1 MRTEQERQQ
10 KNGGFTLVEMI
21 VAVAITAVFSAVV
34 LTAVAAGS
42 RLYRSISGSTRVQMD
57 TQELTD
63 SVEKLIVNAGES
75 IYYAYG
81 SGKSPG
87 APISDDIDGSTDG
100 DRTLLLC
107 SIQKNKGGAGIC
119 VVDVLDW
126 RESEQK
132 LYYSRQEITAAG
144 TSMLTEPSVYG
155 EGIRE
160 FHVDV
165 SRADSDGIIRFQLIT
180 ENLGKKLRTLHT
192 VDLRNPVKI
201 MLPGSQQQEEGG
213 QPQT

>member
-1 MRTEQERQQ
+1 MRTEQEKQQ

-107 SIQKNKGGAGIC
+107 SIQKNKGGAGIR

-155 EGIRE
+155 EGVRE

-180 ENLGKKLRTLHT
+180 ENLGKKFRMLHT

>member
-34 LTAVAAGS
+34 LTAVTAGS
-42 RLYRSISGSTRVQMD
+42 RLFRSISGSTRVQID

-81 SGKSPG
+81 SGKAPG

-107 SIQKNKGGAGIC
+107 SRQKNKGGADIR

-155 EGIRE
+155 EGVRE

>member
-107 SIQKNKGGAGIC
+107 SIQKNKGGAGIR

-155 EGIRE
+155 EGIME

-201 MLPGSQQQEEGG
+201 MLPGSQQQEQGG

>member
-1 MRTEQERQQ
+1 MRTEQEKQQ

-107 SIQKNKGGAGIC
+107 SIQKNKGGAGIR

-155 EGIRE
+155 EGVRE

-165 SRADSDGIIRFQLIT
+165 NRADSDGIIRFQLIT
-180 ENLGKKLRTLHT
+180 ENLGKKFRMLHT

>member
-87 APISDDIDGSTDG
+87 APISGDIDGSTDG

-107 SIQKNKGGAGIC
+107 SIQKNKGGAGIR

-155 EGIRE
+155 EGIME

>member
-1 MRTEQERQQ
+1 MRTEQESQQ

-107 SIQKNKGGAGIC
+107 SIQKNKGGAGIR

-126 RESEQK
+126 KESEQK

-155 EGIRE
+155 EGIME

>member
-1 MRTEQERQQ
+1 MRTEQEKQQ

-107 SIQKNKGGAGIC
+107 SIQKNKGGAGIR

-155 EGIRE
+155 EGVRE

-180 ENLGKKLRTLHT
+180 ENLGKKLRMLHT
-192 VDLRNPVKI
+192 VDLRNTVKI

>member
-107 SIQKNKGGAGIC
+107 SIQKNKVGAGIR

>member
-107 SIQKNKGGAGIC
+107 SIQKNKGRAGIR

-160 FHVDV
+160 FHVDI
-165 SRADSDGIIRFQLIT
+165 SRADRDGIIRFQLIT

>member
-1 MRTEQERQQ
+1 MRPEQEKQQ

-107 SIQKNKGGAGIC
+107 SIQKNKGGAGIR

-155 EGIRE
+155 EGVRE

-180 ENLGKKLRTLHT
+180 ENLGKKLRMLHT

>member
-1 MRTEQERQQ
+1 MRTEQEKQQ

-87 APISDDIDGSTDG
+87 APISDDIDGSMDG

-107 SIQKNKGGAGIC
+107 SIQKNKGGAGIR

-144 TSMLTEPSVYG
+144 ISMLTEPSVYG
-155 EGIRE
+155 EGVRE

>member
-1 MRTEQERQQ
+1 MRTEQEKQQ

-107 SIQKNKGGAGIC
+107 SMQKNKGGADIR

-155 EGIRE
+155 EGVRE

-180 ENLGKKLRTLHT
+180 ENLGKKLRMLHT

>member
-1 MRTEQERQQ
+1 MRTEQEKQQ

-63 SVEKLIVNAGES
+63 SVEKLIANAGES

-107 SIQKNKGGAGIC
+107 SIQKNKGGAGIR

-155 EGIRE
+155 EGVRE

-180 ENLGKKLRTLHT
+180 ENLGKKFRMLHT

>member
-107 SIQKNKGGAGIC
+107 SIQKNKGGAGIR

-192 VDLRNPVKI
+192 VDLRNPIKI

>member
-107 SIQKNKGGAGIC
+107 SIQKNKGGAGIR

-144 TSMLTEPSVYG
+144 ISMLTEPSVYG
-155 EGIRE
+155 EGVRE

>member
-1 MRTEQERQQ
+1 MRIEQEKQQ

-63 SVEKLIVNAGES
+63 SVEKLIVNDGES

-107 SIQKNKGGAGIC
+107 SIQKNKGGAGIR

-155 EGIRE
+155 EGIME

>member
-1 MRTEQERQQ
+1 MRTEQEKQQ

-34 LTAVAAGS
+34 LTAVTAGS
-42 RLYRSISGSTRVQMD
+42 RLFRSISGSTRVQMD

-107 SIQKNKGGAGIC
+107 SIQKNKGGAGIR

-144 TSMLTEPSVYG
+144 ISMLTEPSVYG
-155 EGIRE
+155 EGVRE

-180 ENLGKKLRTLHT
+180 ENLGKKLRMLHT

>member
-107 SIQKNKGGAGIC
+107 SIQKNKGGAGIR

-155 EGIRE
+155 EGVRE

-165 SRADSDGIIRFQLIT
+165 SRADSDGIIRFQMIT

>member
-1 MRTEQERQQ
+1 MRIEQEKQQ

-107 SIQKNKGGAGIC
+107 SIQKNKGGAGIR

-155 EGIRE
+155 EGVRE

-165 SRADSDGIIRFQLIT
+165 SRADSDVIIRFQLIT
-180 ENLGKKLRTLHT
+180 ENLGKKLRMLHT

>member
-63 SVEKLIVNAGES
+63 SVEKLIVNTGES

-87 APISDDIDGSTDG
+87 APIFDDIDGSTDG

-107 SIQKNKGGAGIC
+107 SIQKNKGGAGIR

-155 EGIRE
+155 EGIME

>member
-1 MRTEQERQQ
+1 MRTEQEKQQ

-107 SIQKNKGGAGIC
+107 SIQKNKGGAGIR

-155 EGIRE
+155 EGVRE

-180 ENLGKKLRTLHT
+180 ETLGKKLRTLHT

>member
-1 MRTEQERQQ
+1 MRKEQERQQ

-107 SIQKNKGGAGIC
+107 SIQKNKGGAGIR

-126 RESEQK
+126 RKSEQK

-155 EGIRE
+155 EGIME

>member
-107 SIQKNKGGAGIC
+107 SIQKNKGGAGIR

-180 ENLGKKLRTLHT
+180 ENLVKKLRTLHT

>member
-1 MRTEQERQQ
+1 MRTEQEKQQ

-21 VAVAITAVFSAVV
+21 VAVAITAVFLAVV

-107 SIQKNKGGAGIC
+107 SIQKNKGGAGIR

-126 RESEQK
+126 SESEQK

-144 TSMLTEPSVYG
+144 ISMLTEPSVYG
-155 EGIRE
+155 EGVRE

-165 SRADSDGIIRFQLIT
+165 SRANSDGIIRFQLIT
-180 ENLGKKLRTLHT
+180 ENLGKKLRMLHT

>member
-81 SGKSPG
+81 SGQSPG

-107 SIQKNKGGAGIC
+107 SIQKNKGGAGIR

-155 EGIRE
+155 EGIME

>member
-107 SIQKNKGGAGIC
+107 SIQKNKGGACIR

-155 EGIRE
+155 EGVRE

-165 SRADSDGIIRFQLIT
+165 SRADSDGIIRFQMIT

>member
-107 SIQKNKGGAGIC
+107 SIQKNKGGAGIR

-144 TSMLTEPSVYG
+144 TSMPTEPSVYG

>member
-1 MRTEQERQQ
+1 MRTEQEKQQ

-21 VAVAITAVFSAVV
+21 VAFAITAVFSAVV

-107 SIQKNKGGAGIC
+107 SIQKNKGGAGIR

-155 EGIRE
+155 EGVRE

-180 ENLGKKLRTLHT
+180 ENLGKKLRMLHT

>member
-107 SIQKNKGGAGIC
+107 SIQKNKGGAGIR

-132 LYYSRQEITAAG
+132 LYYSRQEIPAAG

>member
-107 SIQKNKGGAGIC
+107 SIQKNKGGAGIR

-126 RESEQK
+126 KESEQK

-155 EGIRE
+155 EGIME

>member
-1 MRTEQERQQ
+1 MRTEQEKQQ
-10 KNGGFTLVEMI
+10 KNGGFILVEMI

-87 APISDDIDGSTDG
+87 VPISDDIDGSTDG

-107 SIQKNKGGAGIC
+107 SIQKNKGGAGIR

-155 EGIRE
+155 EGVRE

-180 ENLGKKLRTLHT
+180 ENLGKKLRMLHT

-201 MLPGSQQQEEGG
+201 MLPGSQQ
-213 QPQT
+213 

>member
-107 SIQKNKGGAGIC
+107 SIQKNKGGAGIR

-155 EGIRE
+155 EGIME

-165 SRADSDGIIRFQLIT
+165 SQADSDGIIRFQLIT

>member
-107 SIQKNKGGAGIC
+107 SIQKNKGGAGIR

-160 FHVDV
+160 FHMDV

>member
-1 MRTEQERQQ
+1 MRTEQEKQQ

-42 RLYRSISGSTRVQMD
+42 RLYRSISGSTRVQID

-107 SIQKNKGGAGIC
+107 SIQKNKGGAGIR

-155 EGIRE
+155 EGVRE

-180 ENLGKKLRTLHT
+180 ENLGKKLRMLHT

>member
-1 MRTEQERQQ
+1 MRTEQEKQQ

-107 SIQKNKGGAGIC
+107 SIQKNKGGAGIR

-144 TSMLTEPSVYG
+144 ISMLTEPSVYG
-155 EGIRE
+155 ESVRE

-165 SRADSDGIIRFQLIT
+165 SRADSDGIIRFQMIT

-201 MLPGSQQQEEGG
+201 MLPGSQQQEKGG

>member
-1 MRTEQERQQ
+1 MRTEQEKQQ

-81 SGKSPG
+81 SGKSQG

-107 SIQKNKGGAGIC
+107 SIQKNKGGAGIR

-155 EGIRE
+155 EGVRE

-180 ENLGKKLRTLHT
+180 ENLGKKLRMLHT

>member
-87 APISDDIDGSTDG
+87 ASISDDIDGSTDG

-107 SIQKNKGGAGIC
+107 SMQKNKGGADIR

-144 TSMLTEPSVYG
+144 INMLTEPSVYG
-155 EGIRE
+155 EGVRE

-180 ENLGKKLRTLHT
+180 ETLGKKLRTLHT

>member
-1 MRTEQERQQ
+1 MRTEQDRQQ

-107 SIQKNKGGAGIC
+107 SIQKNKGGAGIR

-155 EGIRE
+155 EGVRE

>member
-1 MRTEQERQQ
+1 
-10 KNGGFTLVEMI
+10 MI
-21 VAVAITAVFSAVV
+21 A
-34 LTAVAAGS
+34 TAVAAGS

-107 SIQKNKGGAGIC
+107 SIQKNKGGVGIR

-155 EGIRE
+155 EGVRE

-180 ENLGKKLRTLHT
+180 ENLGKKLRMLHT